1 MGLSRR
7 PANENSDA
15 GAGKPDCD
23 GGGLNENGANGKGE
37 AGDESGTVRAAG
49 ARGAKENGVVG
60 EKATALDGEAE
71 ASEPRA
77 GAVAGRG
84 KTRGAGVGEL
94 VDEGTIANVGK
105 AALVEGSIEED
116 VCECGGLLAESL
128 LTWLMSDRCILNRCS
143 ASVEK
148 RFD

>member
-1 MGLSRR
+1 MV
-7 PANENSDA
+7 
-15 GAGKPDCD
+15 
-23 GGGLNENGANGKGE
+23 GGVAPGE
-37 AGDESGTVRAAG
+37 
-49 ARGAKENGVVG
+49 
-60 EKATALDGEAE
+60 
-71 ASEPRA
+71 
-77 GAVAGRG
+77 GRQEE
-84 KTRGAGVGEL
+84 RGVGEL

-148 RFD
+148 RSD